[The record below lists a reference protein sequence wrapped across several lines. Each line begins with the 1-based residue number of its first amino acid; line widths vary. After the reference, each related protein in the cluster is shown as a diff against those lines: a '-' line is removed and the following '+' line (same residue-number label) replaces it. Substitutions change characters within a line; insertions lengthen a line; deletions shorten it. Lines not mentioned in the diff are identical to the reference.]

1 VLVEAAAGENWH
13 DFVRHCLQQG
23 WYGLE
28 NLSLIPG
35 TVGACPV
42 QNIGAY
48 GVEVKDRIAQVVC
61 ADLQANGTPVVLE
74 NADCRFAYRDSV
86 FKHEAAGRL
95 LVTAV
100 RFRLSRQP
108 QLKTAMA
115 TSSRS
120 WTNVA
125 SASPRHW
132 MSATW

>member
-1 VLVEAAAGENWH
+1 LLEDNGDSLLVEAAAGENWH

-61 ADLQANGTPVVLE
+61 ADLHANGAEVVLD

-100 RFRLSRQP
+100 RFRCHASR
-108 QLKTAMA
+108 
-115 TSSRS
+115 
-120 WTNVA
+120 N
-125 SASPRHW
+125 
-132 MSATW
+132 